1 MSVRLCIC
9 MAHVDSADQCDNCD
23 DKRDTGRQRRG
34 VGAVGEAA
42 DAEDHRYVEVEDTE
56 EAQEAS
62 EEVWHLDV
70 QYRSKA
76 KNDLHGGHHDLRDGV
91 DLQVFDHVH
100 PSFA

>member
-1 MSVRLCIC
+1 VWLCIC
-9 MAHVDSADQCDNCD
+9 VAHVDSADQCDNCD

-42 DAEDHRYVEVEDTE
+42 DTEDHRYVEVEDTE
-56 EAQEAS
+56 KAQEAS

-70 QYRSKA
+70 QYWSKA

-91 DLQVFDHVH
+91 DLQVFDRVQ